1 MAAAIEVSHL
11 TKRFGPVTAV
21 DDLSFV
27 VEPGTVTG
35 FVGPN
40 GAGKSTT
47 LRMILGLVGADAGQ
61 ALVNGLPYRRL
72 PDPPEAVGAVLE
84 TGAFHPGRRARDHLR
99 VLASVAGVP
108 VGRVEETLELVGLG
122 GAASRRVGGFSLG
135 MRQRLGLAGALLARP
150 EILVLDEPAN
160 GLDPE
165 GVRWLRDTLREH
177 ASRGGTVLLSSHV
190 IAELALSADHLVV
203 IRDGRLVKQGAVA
216 EILSGGSASGVR
228 MRTPERAALIA
239 SLTAAGLH
247 PVAGDDGEVVVTGA
261 TPEEVGRVVADSGIV
276 VYEMQMDRPQLED
289 VILELTVGGDR

>member
-1 MAAAIEVSHL
+1 MAAIEVSHL

-21 DDLSFV
+21 DDLSFSV
-27 VEPGTVTG
+27 DPGTVTG

-47 LRMILGLVGADAGQ
+47 LRAILGLVAPDAGE
-61 ALVNGLPYRRL
+61 ALVDGAPYRRL
-72 PDPPEAVGAVLE
+72 PHPPAVVGAVLE
-84 TGAFHPGRRARDHLR
+84 TGAFHPGRRARDHVK
-99 VLASVAGVP
+99 VLASAAGVSME
-108 VGRVEETLELVGLG
+108 RVEETLEVVGLT

-165 GVRWLRDTLREH
+165 GVRWLRDTLRAH
-177 ASRGGTVLLSSHV
+177 TSGGGTVLLSSHV

-203 IRDGRLVKQGAVA
+203 IRDGKLVRQGAVA
-216 EILSGGSASGVR
+216 DIMSTGSAGGVR
-228 MRTPERAALIA
+228 VRTPDRAAIIE
-239 SLTAAGLH
+239 SLTAAGMRPL
-247 PVAGDDGEVVVTGA
+247 AGEDGEVIVAGA
-261 TPEEVGRVVADSGIV
+261 TPEEVGRVVARSGIV

-289 VILELTVGGDR
+289 VILGLTVGGDQT